1 MLRISRL
8 PCAVS
13 AEDPG
18 RPFRLPGRRILP
30 RPGLVTR
37 PGLVPRRRCP
47 PRQKDGRTTGIVQKS
62 SKALKEESRTIASY
76 TKHASSI
83 WSRRW
88 GRRGRRLARQRWLS
102 LSSRII
108 TVHCRKLYQP
118 WCRSHRLQGA
128 RSCVLYKPF
137 VSTSGAPFAPDG
149 GPLQLSSSAG
159 IEFPQFVGTCPAM
172 CGSSESRSH
181 LVSSTTSNSQGDPT
195 PPVQLRS
202 SGSSCC
208 ACNGCSACYG
218 CCPFCTQS
226 QKVPGLIRS
235 SSQPLLGLPPSGSGY
250 RRLSAGASQSG

>member
-1 MLRISRL
+1 MTLHHIALFFRCRVLGTTPPRGGVVPAGENGCRTI
-8 PCAVS
+8 VS
-13 AEDPG
+13 GE
-18 RPFRLPGRRILP
+18 GRR
-30 RPGLVTR
+30 
-37 PGLVPRRRCP
+37 
-47 PRQKDGRTTGIVQKS
+47 
-62 SKALKEESRTIASY
+62 
-76 TKHASSI
+76 
-83 WSRRW
+83 
-88 GRRGRRLARQRWLS
+88 
-102 LSSRII
+102 
-108 TVHCRKLYQP
+108 RKLYQP
-118 WCRSHRLQGA
+118 LEPSPSWHHGAALGVRRSCCGKAARSHRLQGSCISLGVEVHRLQGA
-128 RSCVLYKPF
+128 RSRVLYKPF
-137 VSTSGAPFAPDG
+137 VSTAWAPFAPDG